1 MKYEGKL
8 SVLRQ
13 YPDQAYNTGD
23 VNFDVDGHILSIP
36 ALPFTM
42 LNLKEN
48 ADRAIIHG
56 WEFFVG
62 KIRFYVTAEQMHLAL
77 ARYFDEQKN
86 IRIER
91 FFDPYE
97 HG

>member
-8 SVLRQ
+8 PVLRQ
-13 YPDQAYNTGD
+13 YPDQAFNTGD
-23 VNFDVDGHILSIP
+23 VDFQVDGQILSIP

-48 ADRAIIHG
+48 ADKVISCG

-62 KIRFYVTAEQMHLAL
+62 KVRFFVTGEQMHLAL
-77 ARYFDEQKN
+77 SRYFDEQRN

-97 HG
+97 HC